1 VQLQTAVVVVAL
13 AAAGPLATQSPVAT
27 AATEIR
33 VLLDSSA
40 AAWNRGDVRGHL
52 VTNADSIWFMTKRGP
67 SIGND
72 RVAEMMT
79 QSYFREGQTRRTLR
93 LDHVTVRPLRE
104 RFALTV
110 GQFIL
115 SAAGQ
120 ADQSGWFTTVWE
132 RRAEGWRVIHD
143 HSS

>member
-1 VQLQTAVVVVAL
+1 
-13 AAAGPLATQSPVAT
+13 
-27 AATEIR
+27 
-33 VLLDSSA
+33 
-40 AAWNRGDVRGHL
+40 
-52 VTNADSIWFMTKRGP
+52 MTKRGP

-93 LDHVTVRPLRE
+93 FDHVTVRPLGE

-115 SAAGQ
+115 SADGQ